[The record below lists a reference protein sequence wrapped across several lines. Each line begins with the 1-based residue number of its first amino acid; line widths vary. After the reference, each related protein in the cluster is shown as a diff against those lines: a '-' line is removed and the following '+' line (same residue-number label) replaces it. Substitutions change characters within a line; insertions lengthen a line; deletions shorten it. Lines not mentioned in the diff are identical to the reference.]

1 MKMKKLLFL
10 TAAAAMLA
18 GCGETEELAQR
29 QDQQSDAEKGRIDL
43 PSMPT
48 ATPVPDSRAR
58 WT

>member
-29 QDQQSDAEKGRIDL
+29 QDQQSDAEKGGIDL

-48 ATPVPDSRAR
+48 ATPEPDSRAR
-58 WT
+58 